1 MGDEGVKI
9 IRPFLQRADEI
20 SKKFPKIAYYCRL
33 HAVEEGFRLPQRSE
47 ELMSLVR
54 NLMGQLEKDKPKLEL
69 SDKKTDHEYCEAFA
83 VQVFNR
89 ADETDRAGKADLST
103 ARSFYAAYLFLD
115 VLNHFSPI
123 DEDLAA
129 KQKYAV
135 WKAADIR
142 KAVKEGRRPVAGS
155 PADIKILLRPG
166 AKVLFAAEPTDKPV
180 QGTVAKIEL
189 IDGEQV
195 YTVALA
201 GSFVQAPMSCLALEV
216 SAGDQVIYTGAGSDM
231 PATVQA
237 MDVQYWYAPGYLS
250 RTLCISQTLV
260 SQSLA
265 QGEGS
270 CRVGGKSLFEDHV
283 HRLRKL
289 VVGCRQMREWEFA
302 SHAGLRRMYLPWKM
316 GVSGTLVQS
325 PFVYPHQHH
334 ARRRFRF
341 LLLINHLDAMIQV
354 LGLL

>member
-1 MGDEGVKI
+1 
-9 IRPFLQRADEI
+9 
-20 SKKFPKIAYYCRL
+20 
-33 HAVEEGFRLPQRSE
+33 
-47 ELMSLVR
+47 
-54 NLMGQLEKDKPKLEL
+54 
-69 SDKKTDHEYCEAFA
+69 
-83 VQVFNR
+83 
-89 ADETDRAGKADLST
+89 
-103 ARSFYAAYLFLD
+103 
-115 VLNHFSPI
+115 
-123 DEDLAA
+123 
-129 KQKYAV
+129 
-135 WKAADIR
+135 
-142 KAVKEGRRPVAGS
+142 
-155 PADIKILLRPG
+155 
-166 AKVLFAAEPTDKPV
+166 
-180 QGTVAKIEL
+180 
-189 IDGEQV
+189 
-195 YTVALA
+195 
-201 GSFVQAPMSCLALEV
+201 MSCLALEV

-334 ARRRFRF
+334 ARSRCRF
-341 LLLINHLDAMIQV
+341 LLLKNHVSILESVIYVLPPTSIVHISIRLSLVRHVASAGVGPTEKYDDFLRNIMYALSLSLAGCQDPSPGSSMTDAYGPAHPTDIQGGFREESV
-354 LGLL
+354 GALGPTQAPVRPSHGTSSHPCPAPVTDVKFHGVTATTSQAPQVHESAFGLFCLL